1 MNKIKLGRFMDNTY
15 TLRLINEE
23 TGQMRKAYAH
33 NVVTN
38 SAITSMLTSVNGTE
52 VKGIACGSGT
62 GEPSPTDTH
71 LFKKLWFYGNNSSYE
86 KSLMPVIS
94 ITEKDNYTIFRLKTT
109 VPANST
115 YVGTITEIGLA
126 SGNSSDN
133 YLLTHALVKD
143 AEGHPISIVKTDID
157 KLVIEIE
164 IKVLSSYDANTG
176 FELWG
181 YNECLLQRYAYENYG
196 HLEFGD
202 NQCYN
207 WGLMNYAYKGQT
219 YYGAYSGE
227 SGSFD
232 SNKRTYT
239 VNNGR
244 IGTDSAF
251 KNHYVN
257 NIHISGVGVFRLPN
271 ANVMPNVNITGVSVG
286 TGDGHTTEFKT
297 PINLFIKDTDKIYID
312 GVLKVRDVDYTID
325 NKANLDMLHEITPG
339 SFLENISG
347 GKVISKNKFSQISC
361 MPFVPLLDIR
371 GGGRPSGTLYGSSRD
386 NYTYI
391 DCASYALAA
400 DHPLIIELREDP
412 TIGLDVN
419 ACKFRYFYIQS
430 KNGTTRVPNL
440 ALVLEYSM
448 DGSVFTEVAR
458 ANLTDH
464 SYNSVYDFTFDT
476 VKAKYW
482 RLSLDFNNC
491 SEEYKAKKD
500 DYYLTFWDG
509 NHNNRNTGDVQMSML
524 YYKGSPLKFINPP
537 ADGAVITMDCT
548 LDRPFKT
555 PNWVIDFSYEFQL

>member
-1 MNKIKLGRFMDNTY
+1 MNKIKLDRFMDNMY
-15 TLRLINEE
+15 TLKLINEE
-23 TGQMRKAYAH
+23 TGQMKKAYAH
-33 NVVTN
+33 NVVTD
-38 SAITSMLTSVNGTE
+38 SAIISMLTAINGNK
-52 VKGIACGSGT
+52 VKGIVCGSGT
-62 GEPSPTDTH
+62 GEPSLTDTH
-71 LFKKLWFYGNNSSYE
+71 LFKKLWFYGGDNLYNVTI
-86 KSLMPVIS
+86 PVIN

-126 SGNSSDN
+126 NSNSSDN

-143 AEGHPISIVKTDID
+143 AEGNPISIVKTDLD
-157 KLVIEIE
+157 KLEIEIE

-181 YNECLLQRYAYENYG
+181 YNECLVHRFAYKNYG
-196 HLEFGD
+196 YFEFGD
-202 NQCYN
+202 HQCYN

-219 YYGAYSGE
+219 YYGAYSGN

-232 SNKRTYT
+232 AKKRTYT

-257 NIHISGVGVFRLPN
+257 NIHVSGVGVFRLPN
-271 ANVMPNVNITGVSVG
+271 ANIMPNVNITGVSVG
-286 TGDGHTTEFKT
+286 TGDGHTTDFKT
-297 PINLFIKDTDKIYID
+297 PINLFIKGTDKIYVD

-339 SFLENISG
+339 SFLENIAG
-347 GKVISKNKFSQISC
+347 GKVISKSDLSRVSC
-361 MPFVPLLDIR
+361 MPFVPLYDIR
-371 GGGRPSGTLYGSSRD
+371 GGGRPAGTVYGNS
-386 NYTYI
+386 NNGYTYI
-391 DCASYALAA
+391 DCSSYALAA

-430 KNGTTRVPNL
+430 KNGTTSVPNL

-448 DGSVFTEVAR
+448 DGKVFTEVAR
-458 ANLTDH
+458 ANLTGH

-482 RLSLDFNNC
+482 RLSLDFSNC

-500 DYYLTFWDG
+500 NYYLTFWDG
-509 NHNNRNTGDVQMSML
+509 NSNNHATGDVRMSML
-524 YYKGSPLKFINPP
+524 YYKGSPLKFTNPP
-537 ADGAVITMDCT
+537 AEGSIITMDCT